1 MGVEALGG
9 AGGAGNVSKLSSASQ
24 IGTQLG
30 GVIASAVI
38 TSAFAKADAKKQR
51 ELEEQLAKLDLA
63 QQKELAQRMQDVEG
77 EVAKQ
82 AEYYKFLAKQNNNEM
97 LNKLKSKRY
106 TSFIILGAGVLVL
119 ALVIVGLK
127 KKKNG

>member
-1 MGVEALGG
+1 MP
-9 AGGAGNVSKLSSASQ
+9 VSTSDV
-24 IGTQLG
+24 TQVG

-38 TSAFAKADAKKQR
+38 TGAFAKADAKKQR
-51 ELEEQLAKLDLA
+51 QLQEELAKLDLA

-82 AEYYKFLAKQNNNEM
+82 QAYYEYLAEQNNNEM

-106 TSFIILGAGVLVL
+106 TSFIVLGAGVILLAFVVL
-119 ALVIVGLK
+119 GLK

>member
-1 MGVEALGG
+1 MPTPIAP
-9 AGGAGNVSKLSSASQ
+9 NNISKISTGTQ

-30 GVIASAVI
+30 GMILGTVI

-51 ELEEQLAKLDLA
+51 QLEEELAKLDLA
-63 QQKELAQRMQDVEG
+63 QQKELAERMQNVEG

-82 AEYYKFLAKQNNNEM
+82 QAYYEYLAEQNNNEM

-106 TSFIILGAGVLVL
+106 TSFIVLGVGVILLAFVVL
-119 ALVIVGLK
+119 GLK

>member
-1 MGVEALGG
+1 MPTPTNTSTLSSGAQIGIGLGG
-9 AGGAGNVSKLSSASQ
+9 AVVS
-24 IGTQLG
+24 T
-30 GVIASAVI
+30 VI
-38 TSAFAKADAKKQR
+38 TSAFASADQKKQR
-51 ELEEQLAKLDLA
+51 QLQEELAKLDLA

-82 AEYYKFLAKQNNNEM
+82 QAYYEYLAEQNNNEM

-106 TSFIILGAGVLVL
+106 TSFIVLGAGVILLAFVVL
-119 ALVIVGLK
+119 GLK

>member
-1 MGVEALGG
+1 MSVGSLSGG
-9 AGGAGNVSKLSSASQ
+9 SVSNVSKGSNVAN
-24 IGTQLG
+24 IGG
-30 GVIASAVI
+30 AIAGQVFGAVI

-51 ELEEQLAKLDLA
+51 QLEEELAKLDLA
-63 QQKELAQRMQDVEG
+63 QQKELAERMQNVEG

-82 AEYYKFLAKQNNNEM
+82 KAYYEYLAEQNNNEM

-106 TSFIILGAGVLVL
+106 TSFIVLGAGVILLAFVVL
-119 ALVIVGLK
+119 GLK

>member
-1 MGVEALGG
+1 MPTPVAP
-9 AGGAGNVSKLSSASQ
+9 NNISKLSSGAQ

-30 GVIASAVI
+30 GMIAGAVI

-63 QQKELAQRMQDVEG
+63 QQKELAERMQDVEG

-82 AEYYKFLAKQNNNEM
+82 GEYYKYLAEQNNNEM

-106 TSFIILGAGVLVL
+106 TSFIVLGAGVILLAFVVL
-119 ALVIVGLK
+119 GLK